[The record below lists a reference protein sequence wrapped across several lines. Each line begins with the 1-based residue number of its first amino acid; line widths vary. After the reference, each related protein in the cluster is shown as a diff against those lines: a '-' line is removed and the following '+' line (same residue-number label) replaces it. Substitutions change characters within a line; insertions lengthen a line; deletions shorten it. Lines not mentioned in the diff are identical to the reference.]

1 MQKPQEKTG
10 VKAIRQQEIALKAL
24 ELRKAGA
31 TYEMIAQQL
40 GYKNKGTAFG
50 AVARLMNQSKREG
63 AKEAFEMELR
73 RLDDLLMSVWP
84 AARQGE
90 MPAIDRALRIME
102 RRAKMLG
109 IDAPER
115 SQQQIQ
121 QIIRVTYEDVQFQPT
136 EFEPDVELPQLED
149 GNIVDADYIEDGEY
163 DESHLDDGSMMES
176 EENDS
181 SEEAEYGNENV

>member
-1 MQKPQEKTG
+1 MAKQQQTG

-40 GYKNKGTAFG
+40 GYKSKGTAFS

-121 QIIRVTYEDVQFQPT
+121 QIIRVSYEDVQFQPT
-136 EFEPDVELPQLED
+136 EFEPDVELPQLESGD
-149 GNIVDADYIEDGEY
+149 VVDADYTEDDTTDDY
-163 DESHLDDGSMMES
+163 LDDGSMMES
-176 EENDS
+176 DEHELSDEE
-181 SEEAEYGNENV
+181 